1 MSAVIV
7 VAKRPMPK
15 ELVLLMEIHR
25 QTTAVAATVAVA
37 LVP

>member
-15 ELVLLMEIHR
+15 ELVLLMEILR
-25 QTTAVAATVAVA
+25 VSFSWDI
-37 LVP
+37 